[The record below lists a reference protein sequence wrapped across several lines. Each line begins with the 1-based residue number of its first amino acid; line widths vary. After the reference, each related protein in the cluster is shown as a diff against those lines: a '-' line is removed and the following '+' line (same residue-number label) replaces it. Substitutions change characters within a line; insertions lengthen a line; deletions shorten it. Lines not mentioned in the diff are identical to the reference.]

1 MSRDFR
7 PFFGLKTGFAKFSR
21 QSSLYTTKLYVPVV
35 GTMLPFFTRKCILIH
50 VLDDTEKPADGGL
63 AEGGG
68 GLADGGLVDELKAM
82 SLDSGS
88 STDADVDSDSGTVW
102 FVFDF
107 LICLLFNLD
116 VPATHKGGGRIRPS
130 QANICCL
137 VGRAKGPMQL

>member
-21 QSSLYTTKLYVPVV
+21 HCILPNFMSLFLV
-35 GTMLPFFTRKCILIH
+35 GTMLPFITRKCILIH

-102 FVFDF
+102 FVFVF
-107 LICLLFNLD
+107 LIGLLFNLD

>member
-21 QSSLYTTKLYVPVV
+21 HCILPNFMSLFLV

-102 FVFDF
+102 FVFVF
-107 LICLLFNLD
+107 LIGLLFNLD